1 MRVCV
6 RGLIQRGFIL
16 RVSGTVRCTRIRA
29 LEGEQERFVWNK
41 QPKPTNRGGHLSPLE
56 HHVFSDSAVC
66 VHIDSLIFITQ
77 KHLHAVGLGKHHNG
91 VRGNT
96 ALNLGR
102 EGWAQMSLG
111 VTKTSRSAKHSPTR
125 WRSPPSGR
133 PCQSCFLLHCLVLW
147 AARASP
153 FEKLLQQSRL
163 LPSTPPHRR
172 LSPKSA
178 LLTGYHGALERFGCC
193 GSCTSLVCQRS

>member
-1 MRVCV
+1 MSGKRHACLCERTDSDSEGC
-6 RGLIQRGFIL
+6 RGQ
-16 RVSGTVRCTRIRA
+16 SGALAQTAIRA

-77 KHLHAVGLGKHHNG
+77 KHLHAVSLGKHHNG

-111 VTKTSRSAKHSPTR
+111 VTKTSRSAKHSPLGEAL
-125 WRSPPSGR
+125 PPPPGGPVSLMLR
-133 PCQSCFLLHCLVLW
+133 V
-147 AARASP
+147 ARASP

-163 LPSTPPHRR
+163 LPSARPHWR
-172 LSPKSA
+172 LSPKA
-178 LLTGYHGALERFGCC
+178 PC
-193 GSCTSLVCQRS
+193 